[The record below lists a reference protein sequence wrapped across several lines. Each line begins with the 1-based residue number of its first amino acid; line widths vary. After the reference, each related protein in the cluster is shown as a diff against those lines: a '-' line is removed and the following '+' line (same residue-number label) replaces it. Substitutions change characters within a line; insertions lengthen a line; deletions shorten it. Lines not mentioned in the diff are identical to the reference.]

1 MPSSSHRSKRAYQP
15 SITAFFAR
23 PDLSDSSIPHI
34 TTTPTPALPSSVQA
48 SLLNVGMRVRKSV
61 PEGYKN
67 KQRELNNGDAY
78 SVKPV
83 QHTPTEAHSHP
94 RELLP
99 FCGLHKIGG
108 FAEQPLIHTPSSN
121 DWGWPTQPVA
131 SHPPLHLF
139 TSSPNFSSQG
149 STSSSLSTDSAP
161 ARQLNANPHKR
172 SFDDAANDIFP
183 LSNTTHLFAPL
194 DDEEPVSP
202 MSSSPPP
209 NVYPLSHT
217 SMPQLSSQPLR
228 PFAQPRTRG
237 MRRLKSGNAQQLQLH
252 ELGFKPMGL
261 PTNTDTENADMGDA
275 ETDAGRNSSDFE
287 EAEFLRPVW
296 EHGEVEMGGV

>member
-1 MPSSSHRSKRAYQP
+1 MPSTSHRSKRPYQP

-23 PDLSDSSIPHI
+23 PDQSDSSIPHI
-34 TTTPTPALPSSVQA
+34 TTTPAPALPSSVQA

-67 KQRELNNGDAY
+67 KQRELDNGDAY

-83 QHTPTEAHSHP
+83 QQLPTETYSHP

-108 FAEQPLIHTPSSN
+108 FAEQPVHTPSSN
-121 DWGWPTQPVA
+121 DWGWPTQPVN
-131 SHPPLHLF
+131 SQPHLHLF
-139 TSSPNFSSQG
+139 TTPFSSQG
-149 STSSSLSTDSAP
+149 STNSNISTDSAP
-161 ARQLNANPHKR
+161 ARQLNANSHKR
-172 SFDDAANDIFP
+172 SFDDAANDVFP
-183 LSNTTHLFAPL
+183 LSNTNSLFAPL

-202 MSSSPPP
+202 MSSTPPP
-209 NVYPLSHT
+209 NAYPISHT
-217 SMPQLSSQPLR
+217 AMPQLSPQPLR

-237 MRRLKSGNAQQLQLH
+237 MQRLKSGNTQQLQLQ
-252 ELGFKPMGL
+252 ELGFKSMAL
-261 PTNTDTENADMGDA
+261 PTTMDAENADMGDA

-287 EAEFLRPVW
+287 EADFLRPVW
-296 EHGEVEMGGV
+296 ERGEVEMGGV